1 MEGDEDYEHK
11 TIDEILESEQKKK
24 KRQKILEKV
33 NPKSSTVSQK
43 RCNNFSNKIRSI

>member
-33 NPKSSTVSQK
+33 NPKS
-43 RCNNFSNKIRSI
+43 